1 MRLFSYILMFAVAV
15 IGSNSLLL
23 SPILADI
30 ASDFS
35 VTAVDVAWAITA
47 YNAATA
53 VSALLL
59 ARFIDVWGIRAALM
73 AAYTCLSV
81 GTGISAMAWS
91 LEGLL
96 LGQILAGLGAGV
108 SLPAIYALAPMIAP
122 KGNETK
128 IVGRVLTGWSIALV
142 AGIPISAYLTDV
154 FGWRSAYYLLF
165 GLSIFTLALIT
176 KLMDRVHQLGDR
188 NNDRQT
194 ANWNIFAPFTVA
206 GASPILFMN
215 LLYMTAFYGTYAYI
229 GTYLKDSFDA
239 TTIQAGYA
247 VLAYG
252 IGFGLASFADPL
264 VDKLGIHKTT
274 GFIFVVL
281 SLTYLAFFYKYDQI
295 AIVYAICL
303 GWGFLNHLG
312 LSAIITLLGRIDT
325 DLKGQLMGMNSVF
338 TYAGGSAGTFLFGI
352 IYIEKGFYLAA
363 LLAVGMIVILTII
376 YLISV
381 KKRA

>member
-1 MRLFSYILMFAVAV
+1 
-15 IGSNSLLL
+15 
-23 SPILADI
+23 
-30 ASDFS
+30 
-35 VTAVDVAWAITA
+35 
-47 YNAATA
+47 
-53 VSALLL
+53 
-59 ARFIDVWGIRAALM
+59 
-73 AAYTCLSV
+73 
-81 GTGISAMAWS
+81 
-91 LEGLL
+91 
-96 LGQILAGLGAGV
+96 
-108 SLPAIYALAPMIAP
+108 MIAP

-165 GLSIFTLALIT
+165 GLSVFTLALIT
-176 KLMDRVHQLGDR
+176 KLMGRVHQLGDR

-194 ANWNIFAPFTVA
+194 ENWNIFAPFTVA